1 MASVGNINVNLT
13 ANIAQFQ
20 SAMQKASDT
29 IQKFGYAM
37 NGRITQGLVDPLKKA
52 KFEFKDVARIVGG
65 IVISKIFYSG
75 LNAIRNATD
84 AVIEFRQ
91 ELEYT
96 QTAFANL
103 FDSADMAEE
112 LVNVLKDFSA
122 VSPFDFGSSAKAAQR
137 LLAYGIKAKNVMYVM
152 QGVMN
157 AATMQGDASKIE
169 SISRALGQIY
179 TKGTLKA
186 EELRQLAEAGIPAYE
201 ILAEKLNL
209 SEKAMSNI
217 GKAAIPAN
225 VAINALVDGINE
237 RFAGMAVASTM
248 TMKGMMSNIKDNAL
262 MLMSGVFDPLYQQ
275 VRTLT
280 KKVND
285 FFSAMYQ
292 LYELKGLG
300 GIFEHIFPDERD
312 QQDLRQ
318 FVAILQEFGAILLDV
333 GRNITAVFGASL
345 RQLINIVNAIGPY
358 FILAGQVIQLF
369 VREVRQCEPVMKALT
384 VVLAA
389 AAGAFMV
396 FKAAALAAFILR
408 PLTKVVMLCA
418 KAFAFL
424 AAVVTAHPLVLG
436 LILLG
441 GAIAGLAATSTKAGE
456 AVRNFGL
463 QLTKWLGIDPGTK
476 ILPDTKKRT
485 ADINKFNEALDTTSS
500 NLDKTGDAADKAAKK
515 AKKAR
520 KDLLSFDEVFRLND
534 DNDEVTNPDADIP
547 DWELGDFDFGDMDI
561 DEPVLPDFANLW
573 ESAFQKQLDKIKQ
586 WAKNLWQRICDA
598 LGINDPDTALFTTAM
613 GAAIAAILAALLGAS
628 WWEVLL
634 AGLLGGIAGMLWE
647 KIAEAFGMDE
657 AQKHQAAICT
667 AFGLAFGAL
676 IGALLGL
683 PALGVVIT
691 ALAGGLV
698 AEIWSGIADKLGL
711 TPEAKYSALIAAGI
725 AAMIGAAFRDPVI
738 SMVIGQ
744 LAPGLWKVMQAALG
758 GATAGQALFNTA
770 TTAGLIGTW
779 IAAVVQGIQT
789 GDWSGL
795 IPAIAGTLGRLAL
808 GPLGGWAG
816 MIAGYLY
823 NATFK
828 AIQDEF
834 GVSNM
839 AKIGDLILAGFN
851 GIITGLASWMIP
863 IISPLGTS
871 IGSATAQAL
880 TNGIK
885 GGIAGIITSLLAS
898 ALSNVMLKFMGES
911 MDLTDQDIKNGKIG
925 GQIGGVCGSI
935 IGGIVGFFLGG
946 PAGAA
951 IGMAVGNG
959 IGQPLGTAIGAL
971 WETKISPAL
980 STMGAAIS
988 DFFTNTLPTELGKAG
1003 TAISTSVGNVK
1014 NAFGTF
1020 FTEDLPNA
1028 LSTAGTSIAG
1038 SLSNMGSSIGNF
1050 FTSTLPSTFSKIHT
1064 AISTFFTE
1072 TLPNAIGYG
1081 LGFVTG
1087 KIARGLV
1094 DIGKALGKF
1103 FTETMPVMVGTFIV
1117 FLYSIPGK
1125 IQGAIDSIWNGIKA
1139 WAAPVLQSIGKFFTE
1154 TIPVLVG
1161 SVIVFLYTLPG
1172 KIQEAINAIW
1182 SGITTWASGVISA
1195 IGTFFTTTLP
1205 VAIGTIFVFLATLP
1219 GKIQAA
1225 ISTAWGVVTQWA
1237 GGVIQSIS
1245 TFFTVTIPM
1254 LFMQFLQFLG
1264 SIPEKVKEIGANI
1277 IAGLIQGI
1285 QNAWG
1290 TVIECIS
1297 NFVSG
1302 FIQGFKDGFGIASP
1316 STVFAE
1322 IGDWIIQGLLG
1333 GLTAAWE
1340 TVTGWISGAVSA
1352 FIGFFSQIGGAVV
1365 NFATTAKGAISGFV
1379 SQAGANISSWVST
1392 TQGKIGSWVSTC
1404 QGKIGSWVSTT
1415 QGKILSWA
1423 STTQGKVLSWAST
1436 TQSKVLSWA
1445 SATQSKIN
1453 SWATNT
1459 GTKIST
1465 WASTT
1470 KTKISGWKSSAVQL
1484 MNSAMTSIQSKVNTT
1499 FNNVVSTV
1507 NSKLGAAKSAI
1518 SSFVSAV
1525 GSMLSSISSRI
1536 SSVLS
1541 SALSAASQAA
1551 SALAGHATGGVFNR
1565 EHIARI
1571 SEGNKAEAIIPLED
1585 KNAMQPFV
1593 DAVSAGL
1600 SQYLGPM
1607 MANMTNAIAG
1617 SSMQAAPVDAPPIM
1631 YVGTLIADDRSL
1643 RELQRKMDVIQM
1655 KETRRRS

>member
-29 IQKFGYAM
+29 IQKFGYTM

-84 AVIEFRQ
+84 AVIDFRQ

-137 LLAYGIKAKNVMYVM
+137 LLAYGIQAKNVMYVM

-157 AATMQGDASKIE
+157 AATMQGDATKIE

-209 SEKAMSNI
+209 SEDAIKNI

-248 TMKGMMSNIKDNAL
+248 TMKGMISNIKDNAL
-262 MLMSGVFDPLYQQ
+262 MLVSGVFDPLYQQ

-300 GIFEHIFPDERD
+300 GVFEHIFPDKKD

-333 GRNITAVFGASL
+333 GRNITAIFGASI
-345 RQLINIVNAIGPY
+345 RQLINIINAIGPY

-369 VREVRQCEPVMKALT
+369 VHEIRKCEPVMKALT
-384 VVLAA
+384 VVLATA
-389 AAGAFMV
+389 TGAFLV
-396 FKAAALAAFILR
+396 FKAAALGAFILR
-408 PLTKVVMLCA
+408 PLTQVVMLCA

-515 AKKAR
+515 AKKAK

-534 DNDEVTNPDADIP
+534 NNDETTNPDAEIP
-547 DWELGDFDFGDMDI
+547 DWDIGDLDFGDMGI

-573 ESAFQKQLDKIKQ
+573 ESAFQKQLEKLKQ
-586 WAKNLWQRICDA
+586 WAKNIWQRICDA

-683 PALGVVIT
+683 PALGVVIA
-691 ALAGGLV
+691 ALAGGLA

-711 TPEAKYSALIAAGI
+711 TPEAKYAGLIAAGI
-725 AAMIGAAFRDPVI
+725 AAVFGAALQNPLIGGTI
-738 SMVIGQ
+738 SSACKI
-744 LAPGLWKVMQAALG
+744 LAPKLWTAIQAAFG
-758 GATAGQALFNTA
+758 GATAGQALFNSATA
-770 TTAGLIGTW
+770 AGLIGTW
-779 IAAVVQGIQT
+779 IAAVIQGIQT

-795 IPAIAGTLGRLAL
+795 IPAIVGTLGRLAL

-839 AKIGDLILAGFN
+839 SKIGDVILAGFT

-885 GGIAGIITSLLAS
+885 GGIAGVITSLLAS
-898 ALSNVMLKFMGES
+898 ALSNVMLKFMGEA
-911 MDLTDQDIKNGKIG
+911 MDLTDQDIQNGKIG
-925 GQIGGVCGSI
+925 GQIGGVCGSV

-946 PAGAA
+946 PPGAA

-971 WETKISPAL
+971 WETKVSPAL
-980 STMGAAIS
+980 SKMGAAIS
-988 DFFTNTLPTELGKAG
+988 NFFGNTLPTELGKAG
-1003 TAISTSVGNVK
+1003 TAIGTGVGKVRD
-1014 NAFGTF
+1014 AFG
-1020 FTEDLPNA
+1020 N
-1028 LSTAGTSIAG
+1028 
-1038 SLSNMGSSIGNF
+1038 
-1050 FTSTLPSTFSKIHT
+1050 
-1064 AISTFFTE
+1064 FFTE
-1072 TLPNAIGYG
+1072 TLPNSLSTAGTAIQGHLSSMGSSLGTFFTSTLPTTLGKASGAVGTFFTQTLPHAIGYG
-1081 LGFVTG
+1081 LGYVVG
-1087 KIARGLV
+1087 VIA
-1094 DIGKALGKF
+1094 K
-1103 FTETMPVMVGTFIV
+1103 
-1117 FLYSIPGK
+1117 
-1125 IQGAIDSIWNGIKA
+1125 GIA
-1139 WAAPVLQSIGKFFTE
+1139 NIASTIGKFFTE
-1154 TIPVLVG
+1154 TLPVLVG
-1161 SVIVFLYTLPG
+1161 TAIVFIYTLPG
-1172 KIQEAINAIW
+1172 KIQQAINDAWNSIKAFFAP
-1182 SGITTWASGVISA
+1182 ITAA
-1195 IGTFFTTTLP
+1195 IGRFFTETLP
-1205 VAIGTIFVFLATLP
+1205 QTILSVLTFLYELP
-1219 GKIQAA
+1219 GKIQQALGQVLQG
-1225 ISTAWGVVTQWA
+1225 IVEWGSGVLQRLSTFFTVTLPAVIGTILVFLLTLPGRIHEALSGVLTTITTWA
-1237 GGVIQSIS
+1237 GGVIQRIG
-1245 TFFTVTIPM
+1245 TFFTVTIPQV
-1254 LFMQFLQFLG
+1254 FFQFLQFLG
-1264 SIPEKVKEIGANI
+1264 TIPERMLEIGANI
-1277 IAGLIQGI
+1277 IAGLLQGI
-1285 QNAWG
+1285 QNALGGVWEAI
-1290 TVIECIS
+1290 T
-1297 NFVSG
+1297 NFVAG

-1322 IGDWIIQGLLG
+1322 IGGWIVQGLLQ
-1333 GLTAAWE
+1333 GLTNAW
-1340 TVTGWISGAVSA
+1340 TTITSWISTSVSA
-1352 FIGFFSQIGGAVV
+1352 FVGFFSQIGGAVV

-1392 TQGKIGSWVSTC
+1392 TQGKISSWVSTC

-1423 STTQGKVLSWAST
+1423 STTQ
-1436 TQSKVLSWA
+1436 SKVLSWA
-1445 SATQSKIN
+1445 SSTQSKIN

-1551 SALAGHATGGVFNR
+1551 SALSGHATGGIFNR

-1585 KNAMQPFV
+1585 KTAMQPFV

-1617 SSMQAAPVDAPPIM
+1617 SNMQAAPVDAPPIM